1 MKTDSQ
7 LVSDGEVQ
15 LTDIESLRAIVTTC
29 LWHEPHSLRE
39 IIADVE
45 EMHHPWADSK
55 KDLIRCICS
64 ALRTAMASGLIKHN
78 SGYLL
83 LTTLGREKVGK
94 AFGFQHS

>member
-1 MKTDSQ
+1 
-7 LVSDGEVQ
+7 
-15 LTDIESLRAIVTTC
+15 
-29 LWHEPHSLRE
+29 
-39 IIADVE
+39 
-45 EMHHPWADSK
+45 
-55 KDLIRCICS
+55 LIRCICS